1 MTNTR
6 PQLDRR
12 GFLRVGGGTVAAAS
26 LVAALGACAPR
37 DENGGGSGNGGGGTG
52 GNGSDGGGGGT
63 ANEDGTINAGISYEL
78 GSNGYDPMTTSAALT
93 IAANWHTLEGLTEME
108 PATLE
113 TYNALAAED
122 PEQVDETTY
131 TVTLR
136 EGAVFHD
143 GSPVTTEDVVFSF
156 ERVLDEAN
164 ASLYQQ
170 FIPFI
175 ESVEA
180 TDDTTV
186 TFNLAYPVGV
196 LAERLS
202 VVKIV
207 PQAVVEADPE
217 AFDALPTGTGPYRI
231 TDGGAGGTLQFER
244 FDDYTGPRPA
254 LAAAMNWQVLPDATA
269 RVNALSSQTVQAID
283 SVPYL
288 DVETLSGQGTTVE
301 SVQGF
306 GLLFMMFNQ
315 GQAPFDD
322 VRNRQALLYGIDME
336 KLIQNALLGNAEAA
350 TSFLQSTHANYN
362 EAEVVYSYDPEKA
375 KQLLEETGL
384 AGSALTLTSTDHD
397 WVKQCTP
404 QIKEDLDALG
414 LQVTLDEGQSAGQ
427 YTKIDGAPDAYTVMV
442 APGDPSVF
450 GNDPDLLMRWWY
462 ANDTWTDT
470 RMHWKGTD
478 SYNEVQ
484 DLLEQGLQAQD
495 EAEQQEI
502 WNQTFDLLSR
512 EVPLYPLFHRQ
523 APTAWNPETLVD
535 FKPISLTGLSF
546 VDVAST
552 Q

>member
-6 PQLDRR
+6 LQFDRR

-37 DENGGGSGNGGGGTG
+37 DESGSGGTGGGNGGGGSDAG
-52 GNGSDGGGGGT
+52 GST
-63 ANEDGTINAGISYEL
+63 ANEDGTINAGMSYEL
-78 GSNGYDPMTTSAALT
+78 GSNGYDPMITSAALT
-93 IAANWHTLEGLTEME
+93 IAANWHTLEGLTEMD

-113 TYNALAAED
+113 TYNALAASD

-136 EGAVFHD
+136 DGAVFHD

-164 ASLYQQ
+164 ASLYRQ

-180 TDDTTV
+180 TNDTTV
-186 TFNLAYPVGV
+186 TFKLAYPVGV
-196 LAERLS
+196 FAQRLS

-207 PQAVVEADPE
+207 PQAVVEADAA
-217 AFDALPTGTGPYRI
+217 AFDALPTGTGPYKL
-231 TDGGAGGTLQFER
+231 TDGGAGGTVTFER

-288 DVETLSGQGTTVE
+288 DVETLSSQGTTVE

-315 GQAPFDD
+315 AQAPFDD

-442 APGDPSVF
+442 APGDPTVF
-450 GNDPDLLMRWWY
+450 GNDPDLIMRWWY

-512 EVPLYPLFHRQ
+512 EVPLYPLFHRK

>member
-6 PQLDRR
+6 LQFDRR

-37 DENGGGSGNGGGGTG
+37 DENGSGGTGGGNGGGG
-52 GNGSDGGGGGT
+52 SDAGGGT

-78 GSNGYDPMTTSAALT
+78 GSNGYDPMITSAALT
-93 IAANWHTLEGLTEME
+93 IAANWHTLEGLTEMD

-113 TYNALAAED
+113 TYNALAASD

-136 EGAVFHD
+136 DGAVFHD

-164 ASLYQQ
+164 ASLYRQ

-186 TFNLAYPVGV
+186 TFKLAYPVGV
-196 LAERLS
+196 FAQRLS

-207 PQAVVEADPE
+207 PQAVVEADAA
-217 AFDALPTGTGPYRI
+217 AFDALPTGTGPYKL
-231 TDGGAGGTLQFER
+231 TDGGAGGTVTFER

-288 DVETLSGQGTTVE
+288 DVETLSSQGTTVE

-315 GQAPFDD
+315 AQAPFDD

-384 AGSALTLTSTDHD
+384 AGSALTLTCTDHD

-442 APGDPSVF
+442 APGDPTVF
-450 GNDPDLLMRWWY
+450 GNDPDLIMRWWY

-512 EVPLYPLFHRQ
+512 EVPLYPLFHRK

>member
-37 DENGGGSGNGGGGTG
+37 DENGSAGNGGGGNG
-52 GNGSDGGGGGT
+52 GSGSDGGGGGT

-78 GSNGYDPMTTSAALT
+78 GSNGYDPMITSAALT
-93 IAANWHTLEGLTEME
+93 IAANWHTLEGLTEMD

-113 TYNALAAED
+113 TYNALAASD

-164 ASLYQQ
+164 ASLYRQ

-186 TFNLAYPVGV
+186 TFKLAYPVGV
-196 LAERLS
+196 FAQRLS

-207 PQAVVEADPE
+207 PQAVVEADAA
-217 AFDALPTGTGPYRI
+217 AFDALPTGTGPYKL
-231 TDGGAGGTLQFER
+231 TDGGAGGTVTFER

-254 LAAAMNWQVLPDATA
+254 RAAAMNWQVLPDATA

-288 DVETLSGQGTTVE
+288 DVETLSSQGTTVE

-315 GQAPFDD
+315 AQAPFDD

-362 EAEVVYSYDPEKA
+362 EAEVVYSHDPERA

-384 AGSALTLTSTDHD
+384 AGSAITLTCTDHD

-414 LQVTLDEGQSAGQ
+414 LKVTLDEGQSAGQ

-442 APGDPSVF
+442 APGDPTVF
-450 GNDPDLLMRWWY
+450 GNDPDLIMRWWY

-495 EAEQQEI
+495 EGEQQKI

-512 EVPLYPLFHRQ
+512 EVPLYPLFHRK
-523 APTAWNPETLVD
+523 APSAWNPETLVG
-535 FKPISLTGLSF
+535 FKPIPLTGLSF

>member
-1 MTNTR
+1 M
-6 PQLDRR
+6 
-12 GFLRVGGGTVAAAS
+12 AAAS

-37 DENGGGSGNGGGGTG
+37 DENGGAGNGGGGNG
-52 GNGSDGGGGGT
+52 GSGSDGGGGGT

-78 GSNGYDPMTTSAALT
+78 GSNGYDPMTTSSALT
-93 IAANWHTLEGLTEME
+93 IAANWHTLEGLTEMD

-113 TYNALAAED
+113 TYNALAASD

-164 ASLYQQ
+164 ASLYRQ

-175 ESVEA
+175 ESVEV

-186 TFNLAYPVGV
+186 TFKLAYPVGV
-196 LAERLS
+196 FAQRLS

-207 PQAVVEADPE
+207 PQAVVEADPA
-217 AFDALPTGTGPYRI
+217 AFDALPTGTGPYKL
-231 TDGGAGGTLQFER
+231 TDGGAGGTVTFER
-244 FDDYTGPRPA
+244 FEDYTGPRPA
-254 LAAAMNWQVLPDATA
+254 RAAAMNWQVLPDATA

-288 DVETLSGQGTTVE
+288 DVETLSSQGATVE

-315 GQAPFDD
+315 AQAPFDD

-350 TSFLQSTHANYN
+350 TSFLQKTHPNYN
-362 EAEVVYSYDPEKA
+362 EAEVVYSHDPEKA

-384 AGSALTLTSTDHD
+384 AGSAITLTCTDHD

-414 LQVTLDEGQSAGQ
+414 LKVTLDEGQSAGQ

-442 APGDPSVF
+442 APGDPTVF
-450 GNDPDLLMRWWY
+450 GNDPDLIMRWWY

-478 SYNEVQ
+478 SYDEVQ

-495 EAEQQEI
+495 EGEQQKI

-512 EVPLYPLFHRQ
+512 EVPLYPLFHRK
-523 APTAWNPETLVD
+523 APSAWNPETLVD
-535 FKPISLTGLSF
+535 FKPIPLTGLSF

>member
-37 DENGGGSGNGGGGTG
+37 DENGGAGNGGGGNG
-52 GNGSDGGGGGT
+52 GSGSDGGGGGT

-93 IAANWHTLEGLTEME
+93 VAANWHTLEGLTEMD

-113 TYNALAAED
+113 TYNALAASD

-136 EGAVFHD
+136 DGAVFHD
-143 GSPVTTEDVVFSF
+143 GSPVTTEDVVFSY

-164 ASLYQQ
+164 ASLYRQ

-186 TFNLAYPVGV
+186 TFKLAYPVGV
-196 LAERLS
+196 FAQRLS

-207 PQAVVEADPE
+207 PQAVVEADAA
-217 AFDALPTGTGPYRI
+217 AFDALPTGTGPYKL
-231 TDGGAGGTLQFER
+231 TDGGAGGTVTFER

-254 LAAAMNWQVLPDATA
+254 RAAAMNWQVLPDATA

-288 DVETLSGQGTTVE
+288 DVETLSSQGTTVE

-315 GQAPFDD
+315 AQAPFDD

-350 TSFLQSTHANYN
+350 TSFLQKTHANYN
-362 EAEVVYSYDPEKA
+362 EAEVVYAYDPDKA

-384 AGSALTLTSTDHD
+384 AGSAITLTCTDHD

-414 LQVTLDEGQSAGQ
+414 LKVTLDEGQSAGQ

-442 APGDPSVF
+442 APGDPTVF
-450 GNDPDLLMRWWY
+450 GNDPDLIMRWWY

-478 SYNEVQ
+478 SYDEVQ

-495 EAEQQEI
+495 EGEQQKI

-512 EVPLYPLFHRQ
+512 EVPLYPLFHRK
-523 APTAWNPETLVD
+523 APSAWNPQTLVD
-535 FKPISLTGLSF
+535 FKPIPLTGLSF

>member
-37 DENGGGSGNGGGGTG
+37 DENGGSGNGGGGNG
-52 GNGSDGGGGGT
+52 GSGSDGGGGGS

-78 GSNGYDPMTTSAALT
+78 GSNGYDPMITSAALT
-93 IAANWHTLEGLTEME
+93 IAANWHTLEGLTEMD

-113 TYNALAAED
+113 TYNALAASD

-164 ASLYQQ
+164 ASLYRQ

-186 TFNLAYPVGV
+186 TFKLAYPVGV
-196 LAERLS
+196 FAQRLS

-207 PQAVVEADPE
+207 PQAVVEADAA
-217 AFDALPTGTGPYRI
+217 AFDALPTGTGPYKL
-231 TDGGAGGTLQFER
+231 TDGGAGGTVTFER

-254 LAAAMNWQVLPDATA
+254 RAAAMNWQVLPDATA

-288 DVETLSGQGTTVE
+288 DVETLSSQGATVE

-315 GQAPFDD
+315 AQAPFDD

-350 TSFLQSTHANYN
+350 TSFLQKTHPNYN
-362 EAEVVYSYDPEKA
+362 EAEVVYSHDPEKA

-384 AGSALTLTSTDHD
+384 AGSAITLTCTDHD

-414 LQVTLDEGQSAGQ
+414 LKVTLDEGQSAGQ

-442 APGDPSVF
+442 APGDPTVF
-450 GNDPDLLMRWWY
+450 GNDPDLIMRWWY

-478 SYNEVQ
+478 SYDEVQ

-495 EAEQQEI
+495 EGEQQKI

-512 EVPLYPLFHRQ
+512 EVPLYPLFHRK
-523 APTAWNPETLVD
+523 APSAWNPETLVD
-535 FKPISLTGLSF
+535 FKPIPLTGLSF

>member
-37 DENGGGSGNGGGGTG
+37 DENGGAGNGGGGNG
-52 GNGSDGGGGGT
+52 GSGSDGGGGGS

-78 GSNGYDPMTTSAALT
+78 GSNGYDPMITSAALT
-93 IAANWHTLEGLTEME
+93 IAANWHTLEGLTEMD

-113 TYNALAAED
+113 TYNALAASD

-164 ASLYQQ
+164 ASLYRQ

-186 TFNLAYPVGV
+186 TFKLAYPVGV
-196 LAERLS
+196 FAQRLS

-207 PQAVVEADPE
+207 PQAVVEADAA
-217 AFDALPTGTGPYRI
+217 AFDALPTGTGPYKL
-231 TDGGAGGTLQFER
+231 TDGGAGGTVTFER

-254 LAAAMNWQVLPDATA
+254 RAAAMNWQVLPDATA

-288 DVETLSGQGTTVE
+288 DVETLSSQGTTVE

-315 GQAPFDD
+315 AQAPFDD

-362 EAEVVYSYDPEKA
+362 EAEVVYSHDPEKA

-384 AGSALTLTSTDHD
+384 AGSAITLTCTDHD

-414 LQVTLDEGQSAGQ
+414 LKVTLDEGQSAGQ

-442 APGDPSVF
+442 APGDPTVF
-450 GNDPDLLMRWWY
+450 GNDPDLIMRWWY

-495 EAEQQEI
+495 EGEQQKI

-512 EVPLYPLFHRQ
+512 EVPLYPLFHRK
-523 APTAWNPETLVD
+523 APSAWNPETLVD
-535 FKPISLTGLSF
+535 FKPIPLTGLSF